1 MELSAY
7 AQGGWRLLGD
17 PRRFPRRS
25 YAALLR
31 AAFRSLL
38 LGHSQEGL
46 GPRMLRGAR
55 KAARC
60 APRHAYA
67 CLCCGL
73 SRRSAHRHGGG
84 VALERLQGAAARV
97 SSLMR
102 ARFDDPDLKD
112 IDPTVLKH
120 CHAAAAMCIL
130 EAGKQKADISAI
142 STCLEDCKLDKERIE
157 QFCTEYQKNKDAL
170 EILLGSIGRSPL
182 HITDVSWRLEYQIKN
197 NQLHKTYQ
205 PSYLVTL
212 NVEENSDSGS
222 HPDVSFSCTM
232 EQLQD
237 LVGKL
242 KDAAKS
248 LERASQIPKSRPPS
262 RYRGAFAPLS
272 TALCQ
277 FATTSLE
284 SSARAAAVPV
294 TEAKRAVEAACGAGA
309 PHEKPQPAGS
319 SGAGCRLQ
327 PDGVFP
333 PSRGRSAP
341 AVGTAAVLYRPPWA
355 APVPVAAA
363 EHVRT
368 CRRGHSGPA
377 EEARRRAG
385 PRPAAAP
392 GVELGSSRPAASL
405 PGCGRRLVRGG
416 GEHQR
421 RFPRFPPAH
430 CGGSARCSPSAGGG
444 GVGKYPGCPRHPLRR
459 RSGRG
464 SLGAAPGGRVPPDAG
479 DPAKSR
485 GRVRPRIS
493 THEAAGARGRGA
505 VPLGGL
511 VPGRAGRNKC
521 GVVGEGGVRE
531 QRVCG
536 QRGCGEDREGSVGRG
551 GGGTTS
557 AIIKRGT
564 RARPRGGA
572 GGRGRDNGL
581 VERGPIRTGETLR
594 SQRLSRRGGE
604 LGGRESEREREGPV
618 DDRRKHGER
627 GAAEGGRERRGR
639 GAISDQL
646 LAPSRRGERPLRG
659 SEMAEAR
666 EEPLALASSGLRPRS
681 PARSWLPR
689 TAPRHPPGCGTR
701 TPPAPP
707 PSSPPS
713 PSPRNR
719 APRPPRA
726 PRLFHPLRQP
736 PGPASHPLAR
746 LGSARP
752 APPARPPARLSAE
765 QIRIGTEQHRQPPGP
780 PSRAGPA
787 APVPGPAPRCVS
799 PPLSLPRRRPSPL
812 SGNARAAAPGGAG
825 SPLCCSPAARCPAGS
840 PLRAPLR
847 PAASPLSR
855 PGSPSRLVPRRSARR
870 AGVRP
875 GAARTA
881 PRHAKMHRT
890 TRIKIT
896 ELNPHLMCVLC
907 GGYFI
912 DATTIIEC
920 LHSFCKTCI
929 VRYLET
935 SKYCPICDVQV
946 HKTRPLLNIRS
957 DKTLQD
963 IVYKLVP
970 GLFKNEM
977 KRRRDFYAAH
987 PSADA
992 ANGSNEDRGEVAD
1005 EDKRIITDDEI
1016 ISLSIEFF
1024 DQNRLERKGNKEKE
1038 KSKEE
1043 VNDKRYLR
1051 CPAAMT
1057 VMHLRKFL
1065 RSKMD
1070 IPNTFQ
1076 IDVMYEEE
1084 PLKDYYTLMDIAYIY
1099 TWRRNGPLPLKYR
1112 VRPTCKRMKISHQ
1125 REGLNNSGELESD
1138 SGSDKASSPAGG
1150 IPSTSSC
1157 LPSPSTPVQSPHP
1170 QFPHIS
1176 STMNGTSSSPSSN
1189 HQSSFTNRARKTS
1202 INGSSA
1208 TSSG

>member
-1 MELSAY
+1 MELSPY

-17 PRRFPRRS
+17 PRRFPRRPF
-25 YAALLR
+25 AALLR

-38 LGHSQEGL
+38 DDPQ
-46 GPRMLRGAR
+46 
-55 KAARC
+55 AA
-60 APRHAYA
+60 
-67 CLCCGL
+67 L
-73 SRRSAHRHGGG
+73 
-84 VALERLQGAAARV
+84 
-97 SSLMR
+97 
-102 ARFDDPDLKD
+102 DDPDLKD

-212 NVEENSDSGS
+212 NVENSDSGS

-248 LERASQIPKSRPPS
+248 LERATQMFIRACCAISMDELAVPKSKMLNP
-262 RYRGAFAPLS
+262 A
-272 TALCQ
+272 
-277 FATTSLE
+277 E
-284 SSARAAAVPV
+284 S
-294 TEAKRAVEAACGAGA
+294 AGW
-309 PHEKPQPAGS
+309 
-319 SGAGCRLQ
+319 SGAGWRLRL
-327 PDGVFP
+327 DGAAAAGVSGSP
-333 PSRGRSAP
+333 RAALLSARSRPRLRRGSEARSA
-341 AVGTAAVLYRPPWA
+341 
-355 APVPVAAA
+355 
-363 EHVRT
+363 RT
-368 CRRGHSGPA
+368 CRRGTAAPRRMRGGGRSFTA
-377 EEARRRAG
+377 EHFPLRSSAPERRAASYSRRRRAPRGFPPLRGRPSARGMCG
-385 PRPAAAP
+385 PRRTPRHP
-392 GVELGSSRPAASL
+392 LPPPLGAERRPRAL
-405 PGCGRRLVRGG
+405 EGTRCLDG
-416 GEHQR
+416 
-421 RFPRFPPAH
+421 
-430 CGGSARCSPSAGGG
+430 GGSARPRAGAA
-444 GVGKYPGCPRHPLRR
+444 
-459 RSGRG
+459 GRG
-464 SLGAAPGGRVPPDAG
+464 A
-479 DPAKSR
+479 R
-485 GRVRPRIS
+485 GCAHAVA
-493 THEAAGARGRGA
+493 EARGRGA
-505 VPLGGL
+505 GPRGVPARQDGACGGGSAQQVRGGRRGL
-511 VPGRAGRNKC
+511 RGQGDGRRVGPGSRRAAGLRR
-521 GVVGEGGVRE
+521 GQDGEGSA
-531 QRVCG
+531 G
-536 QRGCGEDREGSVGRG
+536 QGGGRG
-551 GGGTTS
+551 GRRRAAARAEGARRRRAGGAVAAAGGSRGAGPGVGAGGT
-557 AIIKRGT
+557 RE
-564 RARPRGGA
+564 RPRGGA

-581 VERGPIRTGETLR
+581 VERGPIRTGETVR
-594 SQRLSRRGGE
+594 SQRLSRPGGQ
-604 LGGRESEREREGPV
+604 LGGSER
-618 DDRRKHGER
+618 
-627 GAAEGGRERRGR
+627 ARER
-639 GAISDQL
+639 
-646 LAPSRRGERPLRG
+646 
-659 SEMAEAR
+659 
-666 EEPLALASSGLRPRS
+666 
-681 PARSWLPR
+681 
-689 TAPRHPPGCGTR
+689 
-701 TPPAPP
+701 
-707 PSSPPS
+707 
-713 PSPRNR
+713 
-719 APRPPRA
+719 
-726 PRLFHPLRQP
+726 
-736 PGPASHPLAR
+736 
-746 LGSARP
+746 
-752 APPARPPARLSAE
+752 
-765 QIRIGTEQHRQPPGP
+765 
-780 PSRAGPA
+780 
-787 APVPGPAPRCVS
+787 
-799 PPLSLPRRRPSPL
+799 
-812 SGNARAAAPGGAG
+812 
-825 SPLCCSPAARCPAGS
+825 
-840 PLRAPLR
+840 
-847 PAASPLSR
+847 
-855 PGSPSRLVPRRSARR
+855 ARR
-870 AGVRP
+870 AREQPRRP
-875 GAARTA
+875 GRSFISRWPLGSHSFSAERLLTFIVFFGRSDHHQPAPFSGAA

>member
-1 MELSAY
+1 MELSPY

-17 PRRFPRRS
+17 PRRFPRRPF
-25 YAALLR
+25 AALLR

-38 LGHSQEGL
+38 DDPQ
-46 GPRMLRGAR
+46 
-55 KAARC
+55 AA
-60 APRHAYA
+60 
-67 CLCCGL
+67 L
-73 SRRSAHRHGGG
+73 
-84 VALERLQGAAARV
+84 
-97 SSLMR
+97 
-102 ARFDDPDLKD
+102 DDPDLKD
-112 IDPTVLKH
+112 IEPTVLKH

-212 NVEENSDSGS
+212 NVESSDSGS

-248 LERASQIPKSRPPS
+248 LERATQMFIRACCAISIDELAVPKSKMLNVRSAQRGKSAFFPC
-262 RYRGAFAPLS
+262 RGCGAFAESPA
-272 TALCQ
+272 ALCHLQ
-277 FATTSLE
+277 PILHLSYEEKPDPGAGGERGFGLILWSRGASRKAGRVRGMERSRVAAPPRRRGCCRRLRLALGRAALRSLPPAAAE
-284 SSARAAAVPV
+284 GLRGALRPHLPPRDSGPAQDARRRPVPHGGAFSSPLLSARAAGGVLPLP
-294 TEAKRAVEAACGAGA
+294 EA
-309 PHEKPQPAGS
+309 S
-319 SGAGCRLQ
+319 
-327 PDGVFP
+327 
-333 PSRGRSAP
+333 
-341 AVGTAAVLYRPPWA
+341 TARVS
-355 APVPVAAA
+355 PVPSLPLGA
-363 EHVRT
+363 VRPA
-368 CRRGHSGPA
+368 RGMW
-377 EEARRRAG
+377 G
-385 PRPAAAP
+385 PR
-392 GVELGSSRPAASL
+392 GTRS
-405 PGCGRRLVRGG
+405 
-416 GEHQR
+416 
-421 RFPRFPPAH
+421 
-430 CGGSARCSPSAGGG
+430 
-444 GVGKYPGCPRHPLRR
+444 RR
-459 RSGRG
+459 RSGRRSARAALEGTRCLDGGG
-464 SLGAAPGGRVPPDAG
+464 SARPRAGAAGRGA
-479 DPAKSR
+479 R
-485 GRVRPRIS
+485 GCAHAVA
-493 THEAAGARGRGA
+493 EARGRGA
-505 VPLGGL
+505 GARGVPARRDGACGGGSAQQVRGGSRGLRGQGGGRRVEPGSRRAAGLRRGQDGEGSAGQGGGWPLGSHSFSAERL
-511 VPGRAGRNKC
+511 LTFIVFFGR
-521 GVVGEGGVRE
+521 
-531 QRVCG
+531 
-536 QRGCGEDREGSVGRG
+536 
-551 GGGTTS
+551 
-557 AIIKRGT
+557 
-564 RARPRGGA
+564 
-572 GGRGRDNGL
+572 
-581 VERGPIRTGETLR
+581 
-594 SQRLSRRGGE
+594 
-604 LGGRESEREREGPV
+604 
-618 DDRRKHGER
+618 
-627 GAAEGGRERRGR
+627 
-639 GAISDQL
+639 SDHHQ
-646 LAPSRRGERPLRG
+646 
-659 SEMAEAR
+659 
-666 EEPLALASSGLRPRS
+666 
-681 PARSWLPR
+681 
-689 TAPRHPPGCGTR
+689 
-701 TPPAPP
+701 PAP
-707 PSSPPS
+707 
-713 PSPRNR
+713 
-719 APRPPRA
+719 
-726 PRLFHPLRQP
+726 F
-736 PGPASHPLAR
+736 
-746 LGSARP
+746 
-752 APPARPPARLSAE
+752 
-765 QIRIGTEQHRQPPGP
+765 
-780 PSRAGPA
+780 
-787 APVPGPAPRCVS
+787 
-799 PPLSLPRRRPSPL
+799 
-812 SGNARAAAPGGAG
+812 SGA
-825 SPLCCSPAARCPAGS
+825 
-840 PLRAPLR
+840 
-847 PAASPLSR
+847 
-855 PGSPSRLVPRRSARR
+855 
-870 AGVRP
+870 
-875 GAARTA
+875 A

-1038 KSKEE
+1038 KSREE